1 MQAPTKINMGNR
13 LTKIY
18 TRTGDQ
24 GETGLSGGTRIA
36 KDNALIHAIGDI
48 DELNSLLGLLASKTQ
63 GNITSDIKVIQND
76 LFNVGGEL
84 SSSQKLIRQ
93 SSINWL
99 EERLDQMNDDLPPLK
114 EFILPGGGEAAAVCH
129 LARSVCRRAE
139 RQLVTANREQS
150 INPEL
155 LAYVNRLSDLL
166 FVMARAITRQ
176 MGEEE
181 TYWRSK
187 KVKSEK

>member
-1 MQAPTKINMGNR
+1 MGNR

-18 TRTGDQ
+18 TRTGDK
-24 GETGLSGGTRIA
+24 GETGLSGGARVA
-36 KDNALIHAIGDI
+36 KDSALMHAIGDI

-63 GNITSDIKVIQND
+63 GDIASNIKVLQND

-84 SSSQKLIRQ
+84 SSTQVLITQ
-93 SSINWL
+93 QATIGL
-99 EERLDQMNDDLPPLK
+99 EKYLDQLNDDLTPLK
-114 EFILPGGGEAAAVCH
+114 EFILPAGGEAASVCH

-139 RQLVTANREQS
+139 RQLVTANREQA

-155 LAYVNRLSDLL
+155 LAYINRLSDLL
-166 FVMARAITRQ
+166 FVMARSITWQ

-181 TYWRSK
+181 IYWQSSRMK
-187 KVKSEK
+187 NEE

>member
-1 MQAPTKINMGNR
+1 MSNR

-24 GETGLSGGTRIA
+24 GETGLSGGDRIA

-63 GNITSDIKVIQND
+63 GDIASDIKVIQND

-99 EERLDQMNDDLPPLK
+99 EERLDQLNDDLPPLK
-114 EFILPGGGEAAAVCH
+114 EFILPGGGEAASVCH

-139 RQLVTANREQS
+139 RQLVAANREQP
-150 INPEL
+150 INAEL
-155 LAYVNRLSDLL
+155 LAYINRLSDLL

-181 TYWRSK
+181 IYW
-187 KVKSEK
+187 KSNRMKNEE